1 MPPSPVSR
9 HPPKILGCLRTKT
22 FSACCDYEALCSSS
36 GWGVIQGAILNTEHY
51 DARELKMLIVHMLIR
66 ERAVELQFSGVV
78 VVVFDHSLIDCVR
91 E

>member
-1 MPPSPVSR
+1 LKTGSVKRMSSHAPDRDHSYQMGR
-9 HPPKILGCLRTKT
+9 ELCL
-22 FSACCDYEALCSSS
+22 LL
-36 GWGVIQGAILNTEHY
+36 IQGAIQNTEHY

-66 ERAVELQFSGVV
+66 ERAVELQFSDGV